1 MDGLRT
7 RLDQMSEIV
16 SDYRYDN
23 IIVNALS
30 TKYNYVINMS
40 CSDRDFDL
48 ESIGRATKSMLID
61 NLCSTNRNGTKSVI
75 GRGTAMQAAARR
87 LTSD

>member
-48 ESIGRATKSMLID
+48 ESIGRATTVSYTHLT
-61 NLCSTNRNGTKSVI
+61 LPTNREV
-75 GRGTAMQAAARR
+75 
-87 LTSD
+87 